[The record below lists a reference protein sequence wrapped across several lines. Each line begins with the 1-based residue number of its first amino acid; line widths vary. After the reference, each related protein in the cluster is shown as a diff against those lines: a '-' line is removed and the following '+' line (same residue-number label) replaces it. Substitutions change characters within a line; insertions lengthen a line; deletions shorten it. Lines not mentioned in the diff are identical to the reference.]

1 MSGEIALIV
10 EHYKNLGL
18 DDITYLC
25 EVDNKLKL
33 EQWRDVIGFD
43 SIYKIS
49 DLGRVKSLKF
59 NKERILTQIKTT
71 GGYLDV
77 GLHKNKYFKKER
89 LKVHRLVA
97 IAFIPNPENKPEV
110 NHKKGFTK
118 YNVMSQLE
126 WVTSTENQ
134 LHAYRTGLRTSLKG
148 NKVNS
153 CKLNEKDVLK
163 IRRIG
168 NSISKAE
175 IARMFG
181 VTDVNI
187 GCILRRITWKH
198 I

>member
-1 MSGEIALIV
+1 MSQEIAPII
-10 EHYKNLGL
+10 EYYKNLGL
-18 DDITYLC
+18 DNITYLC

-33 EQWRDVIGFD
+33 ERWQDVLGFE

-59 NKERILTQIKTT
+59 NRERILTQINTT
-71 GGYLDV
+71 GGYLDI
-77 GLHKNKYFKKER
+77 GLHKNKFFKKER
-89 LKVHRLVA
+89 FKVHRLVA
-97 IAFIPNPENKPEV
+97 IAFIPNIENKPEV

-118 YNVMSQLE
+118 HNVVSQLE
-126 WVTSTENQ
+126 WVTSKENQ

-153 CKLNEKDVLK
+153 CKLKEKDVLE

-168 NSISKAE
+168 DTISKAE
-175 IARMFG
+175 IARRFG

-187 GCILRRITWKH
+187 GSILRRTTWKH